1 MGNSK
6 YELGGGYAWFVWTL
20 VVIFVVY
27 LFSIQTGYAI
37 INVGMGKDL
46 GLDAR
51 QIGIIAA
58 TYTWVFALFQFYGG
72 ALLDQLG
79 SRKVIPL
86 CIGLTTLGAFIFAN
100 AQSYEIILLS
110 QFVLAVG
117 SCVGFVGAGYVGGK
131 WFGMAK
137 FSFMFGLVQ
146 VVASFTS
153 AISQNLIELSLQHMD
168 WRTLF
173 NWVGGFGVLLTIV
186 GAMFI
191 KNPAPVESAPGLSA
205 FGFLKAVTL
214 KLIEVAKIPHVWVAS
229 LIGAG
234 TFGVLLSLGV
244 VWAPKLLTVRGAT
257 QSQAVFGASMLWL
270 GLTAGSL
277 VVPWWSDFMKNRK
290 LPILLGAIVQLITF
304 SLLVYVPNLGIEFD
318 LILCFVFGFANAS
331 HMLSFSTAADVVQP
345 SQIGTSAA
353 VVNGVM
359 FIVGGLMID
368 APGIRIGQGIAEG
381 VPRGTMEMVAFAGLP
396 LVVVLAISVVLS
408 FIIKE
413 TYPKS

>member
-1 MGNSK
+1 MGNSSK
-6 YELGGGYAWFVWTL
+6 ELGGGYAWFVWTL

-37 INVGMGKDL
+37 INVSMGKDV

-58 TYTWVFALFQFYGG
+58 VYTWVFALFQFYGG

-86 CIGLTTLGAFIFAN
+86 CIGLVTLGAFIFAN
-100 AQSYEIILLS
+100 AHSYEMLLVS
-110 QFVLAVG
+110 QVVLAIG

-153 AISQNLIELSLQHMD
+153 AISQNLIDLTLKYMD
-168 WRTLF
+168 WRALF
-173 NWVGGFGVLLTIV
+173 TWVGAFGVLLTIL

-191 KNPAPVESAPGLSA
+191 RNPTPVESTPGLGV

-214 KLIEVAKIPHVWVAS
+214 KLVEVAKIPHTWMAG

-244 VWAPKLLTVRGAT
+244 VWAPKLLIVRGA
-257 QSQAVFGASMLWL
+257 SPSLAVFGASLLWL

-277 VVPWWSDFMKNRK
+277 VVPWWSDYLKNRK
-290 LPILLGAIVQLITF
+290 LPILLGAIIQLITF
-304 SLLVYVPNLGIEFD
+304 SLLVYVPNLGVELD
-318 LILCFVFGFANAS
+318 LVLCFIFGFANAS

-353 VVNGVM
+353 VVNGLM

-368 APGIRIGQGIAEG
+368 APGMRIGQGIAEG
-381 VPRGTMEMVAFAGLP
+381 IPRGTMEMVAFAGLP
-396 LVVVLAISVVLS
+396 LVVVLAIATVLA
-408 FIIKE
+408 FLIKE